1 MSGQTN
7 LVTLLRTMTPI
18 LNPGEY
24 VFCLLGEHLY
34 PAPTD
39 VISSF
44 QEAEGMTL
52 IVRREAADRLGLPYS
67 FVAAW
72 LMLTVH
78 SSLTAVGLTAAV
90 AQALTNENISC
101 NVVAAYYHD
110 HLFVAQDDAGRTLAA
125 LERLASNY

>member
-7 LVTLLRTMTPI
+7 LATLLRTMTPV

-24 VFCLLGEHLY
+24 VFCLLGDHSY
-34 PAPTD
+34 PAPAD
-39 VISSF
+39 IIGSF
-44 QEAEGMTL
+44 RETEGMTL
-52 IVRREAADRLGLPYS
+52 IVRREVADRLGLPYS
-67 FVAAW
+67 FIAAW
-72 LMLTVH
+72 LTLTVH

-110 HLFVAQDDAGRTLAA
+110 HLFVAQGDAVRALAA
-125 LERLASNY
+125 LERLADNR